1 MLLLSLMIC
10 HRSLEHRQDNQR
22 PHRALEQSRV
32 QELRIRFTKGILYS
46 VRSLLFIKMSSMV
59 VLLLLNCKVLRGITA
74 CLDWCWGFL
83 TYLLILLPSLI
94 SSTSSK
100 QNRDFLPHPQIITK
114 NKHKFQN
121 PKTLLKLPLMNM
133 TLNLS
138 HQLSGI
144 GGKIMHNW
152 LL

>member
-1 MLLLSLMIC
+1 MIKLTTYLLQESLKKG
-10 HRSLEHRQDNQR
+10 L
-22 PHRALEQSRV
+22 P
-32 QELRIRFTKGILYS
+32 KGILYS
-46 VRSLLFIKMSSMV
+46 VRSLLYIKMSSMV